1 MHDNGKN
8 AEDITYEERTKR
20 MKLRIANREDL
31 PAVVDIYNSTI
42 ASRMV
47 TADTEPVTPE
57 ERLNWFL
64 NHTEARPLYIVEN
77 EQGDIT
83 GWVSFEAFYGRPAY
97 NKTAEVSIYLHEDHR
112 GKGAGSAVL
121 EKALEAAPKLG
132 IRSLMAFIFA
142 HNEPS
147 IKLFKKYGF
156 TEWGHFP
163 GIAEMDGIRY
173 DLKILGKEL
182 NEA

>member
-1 MHDNGKN
+1 
-8 AEDITYEERTKR
+8 

-77 EQGDIT
+77 EQGDIA
-83 GWVSFEAFYGRPAY
+83 GWISFESFYGRPAY

-121 EKALEAAPKLG
+121 EKALEVAPKLG

-147 IKLFKKYGF
+147 IKLFKNTALPSGDTFPESPRWIEYG
-156 TEWGHFP
+156 T
-163 GIAEMDGIRY
+163 I
-173 DLKILGKEL
+173 
-182 NEA
+182 